1 MPPNKTVEPKAV
13 TNARRLYASCMDE
26 EAIETEGVD
35 TLLSLI
41 SREFGGWPILQ
52 GSTWDK
58 STFNLSQLWF
68 KLSQYNNFVFYR
80 IETKI
85 DKRNISIH
93 RIRVSRRNHQSV
105 LIIDVFTADWSK
117 SVRSR
122 ISCLLY

>member
-1 MPPNKTVEPKAV
+1 MEPKAI

-26 EAIETEGVD
+26 ESIETEGVN

-52 GSTWDK
+52 GSAWNE

-68 KLSQYNNFVFYR
+68 KLSQYNNFVFYH

-85 DKRNISIH
+85 DKRNISAY
-93 RIRVSRRNHQSV
+93 RIRVSRQLS
-105 LIIDVFTADWSK
+105 ISIDNRCFYCRLVQ
-117 SVRSR
+117 V
-122 ISCLLY
+122 I